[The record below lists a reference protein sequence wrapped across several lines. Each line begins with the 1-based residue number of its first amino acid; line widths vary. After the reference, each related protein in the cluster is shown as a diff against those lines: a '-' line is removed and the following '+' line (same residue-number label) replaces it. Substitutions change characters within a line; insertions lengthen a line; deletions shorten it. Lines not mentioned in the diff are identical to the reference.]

1 MNQTKWVGRLVWD
14 TKPKK
19 RKVPDNAGCHQA
31 GFLFAWWHGDFRTVA
46 KQLWQLNLPRWV
58 RGWFTDNSPRTYRG
72 ETERRARIWKMTWVY
87 PHSRRGA
94 EGTGAVVKAADG
106 IPSAKRKVPDNAGCH
121 QAEFLF
127 AWWHRNFREV
137 FGGVVDTQKPH
148 AGFAAAGARKARSL
162 AGWYYGC
169 SWGGRESR
177 SWINSAVELL
187 NKYAIRM
194 ICPYH
199 SLRSGRYK
207 MQSSP
212 APSVDMRS
220 RDQIAFHKREFTSSA
235 LEIRR
240 KPELDYYAPTD
251 IQGAEALPHR
261 IVSDIA
267 GPGASAR
274 L

>member
-1 MNQTKWVGRLVWD
+1 MGGKAGVGYQAQEEKSSRQCWMPPGGVPLRLVARGLQD
-14 TKPKK
+14 
-19 RKVPDNAGCHQA
+19 RCEAV
-31 GFLFAWWHGDFRTVA
+31 VA
-46 KQLWQLNLPRWV
+46 AQSPHD
-58 RGWFTDNSPRTYRG
+58 GYNSPRTYRG